1 MVLLSFFYF
10 LSFFSIFD
18 SILKSQV
25 TSRRGG
31 RWVVREPERTKEG
44 GHLAL
49 LITNP
54 KAFLTD
60 RLDSAGWTLLTG
72 HRLHL
77 EAPAPDL

>member
-1 MVLLSFFYF
+1 MVLLYIFF
-10 LSFFSIFD
+10 SFFSIFN

-25 TSRRGG
+25 TSQGG
-31 RWVVREPERTKEG
+31 GGWVVREPEKTKEG

-60 RLDSAGWTLLTG
+60 RLDSAGLTLLIEHG
-72 HRLHL
+72 LHL
-77 EAPAPDL
+77 ETPAPDL

>member
-1 MVLLSFFYF
+1 MW
-10 LSFFSIFD
+10 
-18 SILKSQV
+18 
-25 TSRRGG
+25 RG
-31 RWVVREPERTKEG
+31 WVVREPEKTKEG

-60 RLDSAGWTLLTG
+60 RLDSAGLTLLIE